1 MSIHQTVTFQEALDI
16 VESLPEDQQEAL
28 VAVVRRRL
36 MERRR
41 EVLSKHIEEA
51 RQELSLGE
59 VRRGTVDDLSL
70 EIEQVRN
77 NPELLAFL
85 AERSREKETFS
96 LDDSSESSGYSDQFR

>member
-16 VESLPEDQQEAL
+16 
-28 VAVVRRRL
+28 
-36 MERRR
+36 ERTRDM
-41 EVLSKHIEEA
+41 LSKRIEEA
-51 RQELSLGE
+51 RQELSRGE

-96 LDDSSESSGYSDQFR
+96 LEDVKRKLGL